1 VQAHVDEIDWSFDGR
16 SFTRRGQAK
25 IFAALRAQNNTNPP
39 FQNPGSTTGML
50 YNFSQDCDKT
60 TTTANIL

>member
-1 VQAHVDEIDWSFDGR
+1 VDEIDWSFDGH
-16 SFTRRGQAK
+16 SFTKIGRGQAK
-25 IFAALRAQNNTNPP
+25 IFATLRAQNNTNPP
-39 FQNPGSTTGML
+39 FQNPGSTTGMS